1 MAKDDALHTTHE
13 WLAAVAK
20 ELGVAPEAVRS
31 LVGDVLDLTAAVAHN
46 GPSRPAAPTT
56 AFLVGLAA
64 GQQLGPDATPAATE
78 SATRK
83 LIEATTQLL
92 ERYGTNDN
100 SDNSDNNDG
109 SHPGDEQ
116 D

>member
-64 GQQLGPDATPAATE
+64 GRQLGPDATPDATE

-92 ERYGTNDN
+92 ERYGTT
-100 SDNSDNNDG
+100 DNSDNNDG
-109 SHPGDEQ
+109 SHAGDEQ

>member
-64 GQQLGPDATPAATE
+64 GPQLGPDATPDATE

-92 ERYGTNDN
+92 ERDGTT
-100 SDNSDNNDG
+100 DNSDNNDG
-109 SHPGDEQ
+109 SHAGDEQ

>member
-20 ELGVAPEAVRS
+20 ELGVAPEAARS

-64 GQQLGPDATPAATE
+64 GQQLGPDATPDATE

-92 ERYGTNDN
+92 ERYDN
-100 SDNSDNNDG
+100 SDKHENDG
-109 SHPGDEQ
+109 SGAGDEQ

>member
-1 MAKDDALHTTHE
+1 M
-13 WLAAVAK
+13 
-20 ELGVAPEAVRS
+20 
-31 LVGDVLDLTAAVAHN
+31 AHN

-64 GQQLGPDATPAATE
+64 GQQLGPDATPDATE
-78 SATRK
+78 SATRR

-92 ERYGTNDN
+92 ERYGTT
-100 SDNSDNNDG
+100 DNSDNNDG
-109 SHPGDEQ
+109 SHAGDEQ

>member
-64 GQQLGPDATPAATE
+64 GQQLGPDATPDATE

-92 ERYGTNDN
+92 ERYGTTDN
-100 SDNSDNNDG
+100 SDNSDG
-109 SHPGDEQ
+109 SHAGDEQ

>member
-13 WLAAVAK
+13 WLTAVAK
-20 ELGVAPEAVRS
+20 ELGVAPEAARS

-64 GQQLGPDATPAATE
+64 GQQLGPDTTPDATE

-92 ERYGTNDN
+92 ERYDN
-100 SDNSDNNDG
+100 SDKHENDG
-109 SHPGDEQ
+109 SGAGDEQ

>member
-64 GQQLGPDATPAATE
+64 GQQLGPDATPDATE
-78 SATRK
+78 SATRR

-92 ERYGTNDN
+92 ERYGTT
-100 SDNSDNNDG
+100 DNSDNNDG
-109 SHPGDEQ
+109 SHAGDEQ